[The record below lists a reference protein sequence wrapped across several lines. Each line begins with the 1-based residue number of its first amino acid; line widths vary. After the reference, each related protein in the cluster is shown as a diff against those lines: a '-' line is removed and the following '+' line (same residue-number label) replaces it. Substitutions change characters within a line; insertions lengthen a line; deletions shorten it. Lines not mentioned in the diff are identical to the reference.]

1 VKLGLT
7 GTPVRNPDQVLDL
20 SLVTL
25 DEVGLENKRDE
36 WPSALSGGQKQ
47 RVALARA
54 LVSHPRLLALDE
66 PLGALDAL
74 TRIDMQNLLEEV
86 WLHQGFT
93 AILVTHDVSEA
104 VALADRV
111 VLIDEGQIKLDIEI
125 DVPRPRRRGSAIL
138 AEIEGKILDVLFEQY
153 PEKQAG

>member
-1 VKLGLT
+1 
-7 GTPVRNPDQVLDL
+7 
-20 SLVTL
+20 
-25 DEVGLENKRDE
+25 
-36 WPSALSGGQKQ
+36 
-47 RVALARA
+47 
-54 LVSHPRLLALDE
+54 
-66 PLGALDAL
+66 
-74 TRIDMQNLLEEV
+74 MQNLLEAV

-138 AEIEGKILDVLFEQY
+138 AEIEGKVLDVLFEQD
-153 PEKQAG
+153 PEMQAG